1 MYKIGVQ
8 FFPLEV
14 CQGSERLRIKVGKLR
29 FFEAVFQGFP
39 DIKKVVFV
47 LQNMA
52 LIPWGDRGKVAIHY
66 FVKFREKTA

>member
-1 MYKIGVQ
+1 MYKIC
-8 FFPLEV
+8 PLFSQLKSV
-14 CQGSERLRIKVGKLR
+14 RGTERLCIKVGKLR